1 MKEDWT
7 KEMKRKLEEHRMDP
21 PSGLWEDICEQMDLS
36 TSPVQKPT
44 LIKRWHLAFA
54 AGLLALVGFF
64 TFYHQ
69 DNSLPLSQPSATTQ
83 VLEKINHES
92 IPSASTPSKPFSSNP
107 ANLIAQKRQT
117 NISVREVAH
126 NDTIIESIHEKEKE
140 TEQVAVEKA
149 ENKPSVEHPT
159 TSVIENDFM
168 TSERPI
174 KRSTN
179 SDNWSLGINASGG
192 LFASNNIVN
201 GTSYGSFPN
210 NFYYVGIIGKYPN
223 SSYETPLGD
232 YVWKHQLPL
241 CIGLS
246 LQYQLNQHVA
256 VVSGIN
262 YTYLSSE
269 FSIPSI
275 QNANYEQK
283 LHYLGIPLGISWQ
296 LLANR
301 HFRFYLSGGGM
312 LEKCIR
318 STLSLEHRQD
328 IEKPWQW
335 SVYAAAGAEYTF
347 TNQFGI
353 YFEPSLNYFFND
365 NTSLEHYY
373 KEHPLTPAIEFG
385 IRLHLKK

>member
-44 LIKRWHLAFA
+44 LIKLWHLAIA

-69 DNSLPLSQPSATTQ
+69 DNSQPLSQPSATTQ
-83 VLEKINHES
+83 VLEEISHKS
-92 IPSASTPSKPFSSNP
+92 IPSASTPSKPFSSKP

-168 TSERPI
+168 TSEHPI

-179 SDNWSLGINASGG
+179 SDNWSLGINAFGG

-201 GTSYGSFPN
+201 GTSYGPSPKN
-210 NFYYVGIIGKYPN
+210 YYYDEISGKYTN

-241 CIGLS
+241 RIGLS

-296 LLANR
+296 LWSNR
-301 HFRFYLSGGGM
+301 HFHFYLSGGGM

-318 STLSLEHRQD
+318 STLSLEHRQE

-335 SVYAAAGAEYTF
+335 SVNAAAGAEYTF

-353 YFEPSLNYFFND
+353 YIEPSLNYFFND